1 MAKTKDKKSKKK
13 EETEEKEKDKKKE
26 LKDDVLE
33 IRRVTRVMA
42 GGKRFSFRVTVVVG
56 DRDGR
61 VGVGMGKGVDIADA
75 IGKAKHDA
83 EKNMIEVNLKEG
95 RTIPHDVEIKHGAAR
110 ILLKPTQEGHG
121 LIAGGP
127 VRTVLD
133 LAGVKDISAKMLGN
147 TSNKLNNARATV
159 KALDYFKNVKVKE
172 EDKNSKQEK

>member
-1 MAKTKDKKSKKK
+1 MAKTKEKKSKKNKDKK
-13 EETEEKEKDKKKE
+13 EEKDKKKE

-42 GGKRFSFRVTVVVG
+42 GGKRFSFRITVVVG

-61 VGVGMGKGVDIADA
+61 VGVGMGKGVDIANA

-83 EKNMIEVNLKEG
+83 EKNMIEVNLKEE

-159 KALDYFKNVKVKE
+159 KALDYFKDVE
-172 EDKNSKQEK
+172 LRDEDKEDDDNDK

>member
-1 MAKTKDKKSKKK
+1 MPKTKKKK
-13 EETEEKEKDKKKE
+13 NKNKKKKGKKKQE
-26 LKDDVLE
+26 REFYDDVLE

-42 GGKRFSFRVTVVVG
+42 GGKRFSFRITVVVG
-56 DRDGR
+56 NRDGK

-75 IGKAKHDA
+75 IGKAKADA
-83 EKNMIEVNLKEG
+83 KKNMIEVNLKEG

-159 KALDYFKNVKVKE
+159 AALDYFKDVEIKEDDKDNKE
-172 EDKNSKQEK
+172 EEK